1 MVTLSWLRKEGIKRV
16 VIITISLAIV
26 STLVLAIIFAVLNIE
41 FAINEGDDNDDFE
54 YDRRQSHD
62 R

>member
-41 FAINEGDDNDDFE
+41 FAINEGDDNDDDCDF
-54 YDRRQSHD
+54 
-62 R
+62 